1 MRSPFANQRGV
12 LAIGAG
18 ALVLIVFAYT
28 VGVFKH
34 VSQQIGD
41 LFITPK
47 APPIPVLIVEVDE
60 RSIQA
65 IGQWPWRRS
74 VFAQV
79 IQSLQDARVIGIDVA
94 LKEPSRYGATD
105 DQALTTTFRLSKT
118 PVVLVSQLIDGE
130 LQKPLFASV
139 ASSGYANIS
148 IDSDGVVRRLSLRS
162 SVEASFAQAV
172 AQKAGYA
179 TSPTEGFI
187 RFYGSKRTFDHVSLI
202 DVLSKQVDPEL
213 IREAIVLI
221 GATAIDLQDIRQTPV
236 GIMSGVEIQAT
247 LVSNLVA
254 GDSTRSSGLLD
265 SMSIVLLGLL
275 CFGWMLSLS
284 RHIVGL
290 TMGVAFIGA
299 YWIIAF
305 IAFEQGVRL
314 DVLYPTVAGVTGI
327 GLASVVHYARAQG
340 ERKFIHDTF
349 ARYVSR
355 DIISQLIEH
364 PDRVRLGGH
373 AKDMTIL
380 FSDIRGFTTL
390 SESLTPERLVELLN
404 MYLDAMTKIILQNNG
419 VVDKYIGDA
428 IMAFWGDPIDNPRHA
443 RDAVQVARQMI
454 ERLATLNDELRE
466 RGMPTLSIGIG
477 INSGLAVAG
486 NMGSE
491 QRFDYTVMGD
501 EVNLASRLEGLTK
514 EYKIGLICS
523 QNVIDRLPSEAAKQM
538 REIDRVRVKGK
549 LTAVSIYTFSSVDD
563 SAFVLGRDAYYAG
576 NWNDA
581 IAHLTV
587 HLARVEHDGPA
598 GILLDRA
605 KEFSALPP
613 ASWSGAYEMKH
624 K

>member
-1 MRSPFANQRGV
+1 MRSLFANQRGV
-12 LAIGAG
+12 IAVGVG
-18 ALVLIVFAYT
+18 ALVLIVLAYT
-28 VGVFKH
+28 GGVFKH

-41 LFITPK
+41 LFLTPQT
-47 APPIPVLIVEVDE
+47 PQVPVLIVEIDE
-60 RSIQA
+60 QSIQA

-74 VFAQV
+74 VLAQV
-79 IQSLQDARVIGIDVA
+79 VQSLQEARVIGIDVA
-94 LKEPSRYGATD
+94 LKDASRYGATD
-105 DQALTTTFRLSKT
+105 DQALAAALRSSKA
-118 PVVLVSQLIDGE
+118 PVVLVSQLTEGQ
-130 LQKPLFASV
+130 LQKSLFASV

-148 IDSDGVVRRLSLRS
+148 IDSDGVVRRLSFHS
-162 SVEASFAQAV
+162 SVEAPFAQAV
-172 AQKAGYA
+172 AQKAGYT

-187 RFYGSKRTFDHVSLI
+187 RFYGSNRTFHHVSLT
-202 DVLSKQVDPEL
+202 DVLSKRVDPEL
-213 IREAIVLI
+213 IRDAVILI

-254 GDSTRSSGLLD
+254 GDSTRSSGWLD
-265 SMSIVLLGLL
+265 RMSIVLLGLL
-275 CFGWMLSLS
+275 CFGCMLHIS
-284 RHIVGL
+284 RHVIALSIGISSL
-290 TMGVAFIGA
+290 GA

-305 IAFEQGVRL
+305 IAFEQGLRL
-314 DVLYPTVAGVTGI
+314 DVLYPTVAGVAGI
-327 GLASVVHYARAQG
+327 VLASVVHFIRAQG

-355 DIISQLIEH
+355 DIISQLIKH

-404 MYLDAMTKIILQNNG
+404 IYLDAMTKIILQNNG

-428 IMAFWGDPIDNPRHA
+428 IMAFWGDPIDNPHHA
-443 RDAVQVARQMI
+443 SDAVSVARQMI
-454 ERLATLNDELRE
+454 ERLTVLNRELEE

-477 INSGLAVAG
+477 INSGMAVAG

-523 QNVIDRLPSEAAKQM
+523 QNVIDRLPTEIAEHM
-538 REIDRVRVKGK
+538 REIDRVKVKGK
-549 LTAVSIYTFSSVDD
+549 LTAVPIYTFSSADD
-563 SAFVLGRDAYYAG
+563 SAFILGRDAYYAG
-576 NWNDA
+576 NWSDA
-581 IAHLTV
+581 IAHLTT

-598 GILLDRA
+598 EILLDRA
-605 KEFSALPP
+605 KEFSVSPP
-613 ASWSGAYEMKH
+613 TSWSGAYEMKH